1 MKDFLNYSLLNHNT
15 FGMDVKA
22 KRYVEYDTE
31 EELEVLIPTLSGELL
46 HIGGGSN
53 LLFKADFEGTVLHSA
68 IHGIEKQTL
77 PLPSLQG
84 GSGIPTNE
92 QGNSLSSVGETG
104 MGSVLV
110 RVGAGVVWDDFVAW
124 AVERGLGGVENL
136 SLIPG
141 EVGASAV
148 QNIGAYGV
156 EAKDVIALVEAVDL
170 KTGEKRIF
178 TNAECQY
185 AYRQSIFKN
194 ELKGKYAITYVTYR
208 LQKNPQLKLDYGNL
222 RAVLEQDLLHG
233 ENRPALG
240 LVRQAIIDIRNAKL
254 PDPKVQGNAGS
265 FFMNPVVS
273 REKFLSLQKDYPQMP
288 FYEVE
293 GGVKI
298 PAGWMIDQCGWRGKS
313 LGRAG
318 VHDKQ
323 ALVLVNLGGAT
334 SDEIIR
340 LCNTICKDVHDK
352 FDIDIHPEVNLI

>member
-1 MKDFLNYSLLNHNT
+1 MKDIANYSLLSRNT

-22 KRYVEYDTE
+22 KRFVEYDNE
-31 EELEVLIPTLSGELL
+31 EELKALIPTLSGEVL
-46 HIGGGSN
+46 HMGGGSN
-53 LLFKADFEGTVLHSA
+53 LLFKGDFEGTVLHSA
-68 IHGIEKQTL
+68 IKGIEVVDE
-77 PLPSLQG
+77 SAE
-84 GSGIPTNE
+84 SA
-92 QGNSLSSVGETG
+92 
-104 MGSVLV
+104 LV
-110 RVGAGVVWDDFVAW
+110 RAGAGEVWDDFVAW

-156 EAKDVIALVEAVDL
+156 EAKDVIALVEAIDL
-170 KTGEKRIF
+170 SNGQKRVF
-178 TNAECQY
+178 GTEECNY

-194 ELKGKYAITYVTYR
+194 ALKGKYAITYVTYR
-208 LQKNPQLKLDYGNL
+208 LQKQPVLKLDYGNI
-222 RAVLEQDLLHG
+222 RAVLGDNGQHTISD
-233 ENRPALG
+233 
-240 LVRQAIIDIRNAKL
+240 VRQAIIDIRNAKL

-273 REKFLSLQKDYPQMP
+273 REKFLSIQKDYPQMP

-298 PAGWMIDQCGWRGKS
+298 PAGWMIDQCGWKGKA

-323 ALVLVNLGGAT
+323 ALVLVNLGGA
-334 SDEIIR
+334 SSEEIIT
-340 LCNTICKDVHDK
+340 LCNTICKDVKEK
-352 FDIDIHPEVNLI
+352 FGIDIHPEVNLI

>member
-1 MKDFLNYSLLNHNT
+1 MKDFTDYSLLNHNT

-22 KRYVEYDTE
+22 KRYVEYDNE
-31 EELEVLIPTLSGELL
+31 EELKAIIPTLSGEVL

-53 LLFKADFEGTVLHSA
+53 LLFKGDFDGTVLHSA
-68 IHGIEKQTL
+68 IKGIEEL
-77 PLPSLQG
+77 
-84 GSGIPTNE
+84 SGT
-92 QGNSLSSVGETG
+92 QLSTFNFQLSTSE
-104 MGSVLV
+104 MLV
-110 RVGAGVVWDDFVAW
+110 RVGAGEVWDDFVAW
-124 AVERGLGGVENL
+124 AVDHGYGGVENL

-156 EAKDVIALVEAVDL
+156 EAKDVIALVEAMDL
-170 KTGEKRIF
+170 SNGQKRVF
-178 TNAECQY
+178 RTEECCY

-208 LQKNPQLKLDYGNL
+208 LQKQPMLKLEYGNI
-222 RAVLEQDLLHG
+222 RAVLGDREEVTVAD
-233 ENRPALG
+233 
-240 LVRQAIIDIRNAKL
+240 VRQAIIDIRNAKL

-273 REKFLSLQKDYPQMP
+273 REKFLSIQKDYPQMP

-298 PAGWMIDQCGWRGKS
+298 PAGWMIDQCGWKGKS
-313 LGRAG
+313 LGRAA

-323 ALVLVNLGGAT
+323 ALVLVNLGGA
-334 SDEIIR
+334 SSEEIIT
-340 LCNTICKDVHDK
+340 LCNTICKDVYDK
-352 FDIDIHPEVNLI
+352 FGIDIHPEVNLI

>member
-1 MKDFLNYSLLNHNT
+1 MKEYTNYSLLNHNT

-22 KRYVEYDTE
+22 RRYVEYDSE
-31 EELEVLIPTLSGELL
+31 DELKALIPTLSGVVL

-53 LLFKADFEGTVLHSA
+53 LLFKGNFDGIVLHSA
-68 IHGIEKQTL
+68 IKGIEVM
-77 PLPSLQG
+77 
-84 GSGIPTNE
+84 E
-92 QGNSLSSVGETG
+92 ETAD
-104 MGSVLV
+104 MVLV
-110 RVGAGVVWDDFVAW
+110 RVGAGEVWDDFVAW
-124 AVERGLGGVENL
+124 AVEHGYGGVENL

-156 EAKDVIALVEAVDL
+156 EAKDIIVLVDAMEL
-170 KTGEKRIF
+170 SNGQKRIF
-178 TNAECQY
+178 GNQECDY

-194 ELKGKYAITYVTYR
+194 QLKGKYAITYVTYR
-208 LQKNPQLKLDYGNL
+208 LQKQPMLKLEYGNI
-222 RAVLEQDLLHG
+222 RAVLGDREEVTIAD
-233 ENRPALG
+233 
-240 LVRQAIIDIRNAKL
+240 VRQTIIDIRNAKL

-273 REKFLSLQKDYPQMP
+273 REKFLSIQKDYPQMP

-298 PAGWMIDQCGWRGKS
+298 PAGWMIDQCGWKGKS

-334 SDEIIR
+334 SDEIIT
-340 LCNTICKDVHDK
+340 LCDTICHDVHEK
-352 FDIDIHPEVNLI
+352 FGIDIHPEVNLI